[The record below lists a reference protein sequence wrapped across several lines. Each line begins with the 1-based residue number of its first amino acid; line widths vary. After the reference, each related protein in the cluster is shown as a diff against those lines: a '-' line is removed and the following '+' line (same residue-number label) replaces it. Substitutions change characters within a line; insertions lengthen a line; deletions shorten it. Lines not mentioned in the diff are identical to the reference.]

1 MADIA
6 AYLVDQLLPE
16 AAYRQWVLTFPWTL
30 RFRLAVDRPLFSA
43 LLRAFLLSLFAW
55 QRRRGRALGI
65 TGGQTGAVTFVQRF
79 GGALNLHPHVH
90 CLVPD
95 GLLVP
100 DPEGGSRFAPL
111 PPPTTEEVEHLLS
124 RIARRLTR
132 VVERHSADEFET
144 AELLHETVAALR
156 RALASAVKPPLPSF
170 ELEPTDTPAVPKPLC
185 AKLAGFTLH
194 AAQAV
199 EAHDRSGLERLCR
212 YGLRAPFSQE
222 RLTRRADGR
231 VVYHLRRPW
240 PHPQGAACLV
250 LEPHDLLQRLAALL
264 PAPYTHLVRYH
275 GVFASRSAMRRRLP
289 APPDALEREGPA
301 TPPPGGNEAQPG
313 LPSEA
318 GRQPSSRPPRSRRCP
333 LSWAKLLMRVFFI
346 QALRCPRCSE
356 AMLVL
361 ALISD
366 PPVVAKILRH
376 LGLPT
381 QVPPPAPARQ
391 SGYRDPLGETHAPDG
406 TALVESDPARG
417 HHPDERDEDGNSP
430 HHHPRHPP

>member
-16 AAYRQWVLTFPWTL
+16 APYRQWVLTFPWTL
-30 RFRLAVDRPLFSA
+30 RFRLAVDRSLFSA

-65 TGGQTGAVTFVQRF
+65 VGGQTGAVTFIQRF

-95 GLLVP
+95 GLFVS
-100 DPEGGSRFAPL
+100 DPEEGSRFAPL

-124 RIARRLTR
+124 MIARRLTR
-132 VVERHSADEFET
+132 VVERHCTDEFET
-144 AELLHETVAALR
+144 DALLDETVAALR

-170 ELEPTDTPAVPKPLC
+170 ELEPTHAPAPKRLC
-185 AKLAGFTLH
+185 AKLAGFSLH

-222 RLTRRADGR
+222 RLTRRADGK
-231 VVYHLRRPW
+231 VVYYLRRPW
-240 PHPQGAACLV
+240 PHSQGATCLV
-250 LEPHDLLQRLAALL
+250 LEPHDLLRRLAALI

-275 GVFASRSAMRRRLP
+275 GIFASRSSLRGRLPPAPCVPEGETDPPAAAGADESPPGSACKSGPEPSPPADRRRPL
-289 APPDALEREGPA
+289 RW
-301 TPPPGGNEAQPG
+301 AQ
-313 LPSEA
+313 
-318 GRQPSSRPPRSRRCP
+318 
-333 LSWAKLLMRVFFI
+333 LLMRVFSLD
-346 QALRCPRCSE
+346 ALQCPRCAS
-356 AMLVL
+356 AMVVL

-366 PPVVAKILRH
+366 PQVVARILRH
-376 LGLPT
+376 LKLPFEG
-381 QVPPPAPARQ
+381 PAPV
-391 SGYRDPLGETHAPDG
+391 H
-406 TALVESDPARG
+406 RG
-417 HHPDERDEDGNSP
+417 
-430 HHHPRHPP
+430 RHPP